1 MTCRHDDRIRHR
13 PVGMKSRSE
22 PRTERTGIGY
32 LAWERGLR
40 CSLERIDRRADGR
53 VEVVFV
59 DPLCDPGGAERLR
72 IGPFKRGYTNVMS
85 SAPMS
90 AIVCFKAA
98 TPVAST
104 CVSASA
110 SNTTHRTGVG
120 AHLGSGEAPTNH
132 PFGMNRRKA
141 QEEEDFIPTG

>member
-1 MTCRHDDRIRHR
+1 MSAKIWMKIQIAMNQKKNASIANTSYQDSPFRFLPGCVIRGRCPRFMTCRHDDRIRHR

-22 PRTERTGIGY
+22 PRNERTGIGY

-72 IGPFKRGYTNVMS
+72 IGPFKPGYHERHVLSAHVGDS
-85 SAPMS
+85 S
-90 AIVCFKAA
+90 
-98 TPVAST
+98 
-104 CVSASA
+104 VSK
-110 SNTTHRTGVG
+110 
-120 AHLGSGEAPTNH
+120 
-132 PFGMNRRKA
+132 RRR
-141 QEEEDFIPTG
+141 P